1 MQNAYETDSALN
13 TYLLF
18 HYGSAED
25 QLPYSFGPHEAL
37 FYPIRCVT
45 EFVNEIG
52 PIDRALDLG
61 CSVGRSTFELA
72 RYTREVVGID
82 LSSRFITAA
91 QQIRETGEIKIHR
104 CVEGI
109 YSLPI
114 TRHLPAEI
122 SRSRCRFEI
131 GDATRLSADLGKFDL
146 VLAANLL
153 DRVHSPRALLDACI
167 RGTAVP
173 GHLILAS
180 PYTWLTEYA
189 PPDAWLGGKRAV
201 DGTLVTTL
209 QTLESILAPAFE
221 LVRAKDLPFLIS
233 ETIRKYQWSVAQASL
248 WRRRKEEVES
258 RQWAFFGCG
267 QDIDNTSRPG

>member
-1 MQNAYETDSALN
+1 MENVYETDSALN

-18 HYGSAED
+18 HYGNAED

-45 EFVNEIG
+45 EFIDEIG

-72 RYTREVVGID
+72 RYAREVVGID
-82 LSSRFITAA
+82 LSRRFITAA
-91 QQIRETGEIKIHR
+91 QQVRETGEVKIHR
-104 CVEGI
+104 LVEGNF
-109 YSLPI
+109 SRPI
-114 TRHLPAEI
+114 TRHLPADI
-122 SRSRCRFEI
+122 SRSRCRFEV
-131 GDATRLSADLGKFDL
+131 GDATGLGADLGRFDL

-153 DRVHSPRALLDACI
+153 DRVRSPRALLSTCI
-167 RGTAVP
+167 RTTTVS

-180 PYTWLTEYA
+180 PYTWLTDYA
-189 PPDAWLGGKRAV
+189 PMDDWLGGKQAV
-201 DGTLVTTL
+201 DGTVIATL

-221 LVRAKDLPFLIS
+221 LVRPKDLPFLIS

-248 WRRRKEEVES
+248 WRRSEEKVES
-258 RQWAFFGCG
+258 GK
-267 QDIDNTSRPG
+267 

>member
-52 PIDRALDLG
+52 PIDRALELG

-72 RYTREVVGID
+72 RYAREVVGID

-91 QQIRETGEIKIHR
+91 QQIRKTGEIQIHR
-104 CVEGI
+104 FVEGN
-109 YSLPI
+109 YCLPI

-122 SRSRCRFEI
+122 RRSRCQFEI
-131 GDATRLSADLGKFDL
+131 GDATRLSAGLGKFDV

-153 DRVHSPRALLDACI
+153 DRVHSPRALLDSCI
-167 RGTAVP
+167 RGTAVS

-189 PPDAWLGGKRAV
+189 PMDAWLGGKHAV
-201 DGTLVTTL
+201 DGTLITTL

-248 WRRRKEEVES
+248 WRRTGVES
-258 RQWAFFGCG
+258 RK
-267 QDIDNTSRPG
+267 